1 MLIRWA
7 MLAMIIDKPWLGWG
21 YGGFEYD
28 FQHFRLNQSPPP
40 HIVEIARHPHNEIL
54 LWVVEGGMP
63 ALAGGILIFAGLG
76 NLVRQAIRR
85 DSQALASGYR
95 LAGVPTALCIAAL
108 PMAIHTQLEFPFYLS
123 TLHFVVFLLLL
134 AVADR
139 LSARPVYRP
148 HLPRLTGFLLSGG
161 MAAMALVVAV
171 LVGFALRGQQTLTEV
186 ERFGMEDVTPLATL
200 PSFSRLLLEER
211 IVFDQQVGAL
221 MRYNQTQDER
231 LLDDYRH
238 WAQGYLQ
245 QRIDKNV
252 YASLIQVLHHQKQH
266 EAAGRYR
273 REAALLFPQDTR
285 FASAAKTATGDRAG

>member
-1 MLIRWA
+1 
-7 MLAMIIDKPWLGWG
+7 
-21 YGGFEYD
+21 
-28 FQHFRLNQSPPP
+28 
-40 HIVEIARHPHNEIL
+40 
-54 LWVVEGGMP
+54 MP
-63 ALAGGILIFAGLG
+63 ALAGVILIFAGLG
-76 NLVRQAIRR
+76 TLVRQAIRR

-123 TLHFVVFLLLL
+123 TMHFVVFLLLL

-148 HLPRLTGFLLSGG
+148 RLPRLGGGLLCGG

-266 EAAGRYR
+266 EAAERYR